1 MKRSLTILLVCLTLN
16 LLTSLS
22 WGSEEQPGERSGQR
36 WSTLLTEPVTS
47 PALLSSGHR
56 SGQVFETTVT
66 STFMVI
72 PPTSTRL
79 RDVSPETEGPRVKG
93 LVAKM
98 SWLKGRFV
106 TESEVA
112 NSYGGNDWWEHK
124 IPGDNRVDAS
134 RQMVRLGVTGTTGAL
149 SYGLNYRKAGQAF
162 LNAPDQSSR
171 EMWGEWRA
179 NWVTMRTVVGQLWNN
194 VAEDI
199 SRPRQVQTYGR
210 MSMGFRRASWPELSL
225 TYGRNSFSSALE
237 PAGIL
242 PQRTQSHTLEGAVA
256 YQSLRWNVR
265 LSSTYA
271 LASDLLHGGT
281 ESNVRMQLLSASFR
295 PLNTFT
301 ISPMLAYREEIQD
314 ASGMRIDG
322 PSASLAL
329 HYKQSRRLLVSAIGN
344 YANCRS
350 NDRQI
355 DNENVGGKGIVA
367 WDVQQSAR
375 WSTLVALEAGY
386 TRVSNRVT
394 PAADTEDI
402 SGLLRIVLAAL

>member
-1 MKRSLTILLVCLTLN
+1 MERSLTILLLCLTLN
-16 LLTSLS
+16 LPSLIWAS
-22 WGSEEQPGERSGQR
+22 DEQPIDRSGQR
-36 WSTLLTEPVTS
+36 WATLLAEPVAA
-47 PALLSSGHR
+47 PALLSNAQR
-56 SGQVFETTVT
+56 SGQGIETTVT
-66 STFMVI
+66 STFVRI

-79 RDVSPETEGPRVKG
+79 RDLSPETDGPRVKG

-98 SWLKGRFV
+98 SWLKGSLM

-124 IPGDNRVDAS
+124 IPGDNRVETS
-134 RQMVRLGVTGTTGAL
+134 KQMVRLGVTGMTGAL
-149 SYGLNYRKAGQAF
+149 RYGLNYRKAGQAF
-162 LNAPDQSSR
+162 LNAPDQGSR

-179 NWVTMRTVVGQLWNN
+179 NWVTLRSVVGQLWNN
-194 VAEDI
+194 VVEDA

-210 MSMGFRRASWPELSL
+210 MSMGFTRASWPELSL
-225 TYGRNSFSSALE
+225 TYGRNSFSSVLE

-271 LASDLLHGGT
+271 LASDLLHGGA

-295 PLNTFT
+295 PLNTLM
-301 ISPMLAYREEIQD
+301 ISPMLGYREEIQD

-350 NDRQI
+350 NDGQI

-367 WDVQQSAR
+367 WDVQQSTK
-375 WSTLVALEAGY
+375 WSTLIALEAGY

>member
-16 LLTSLS
+16 LPCLT
-22 WGSEEQPGERSGQR
+22 WGSEEQPREGSGQR
-36 WSTLLTEPVTS
+36 WATFLAEPVTS
-47 PALLSSGHR
+47 PALLPSAQR
-56 SGQVFETTVT
+56 VGQVIETTVT
-66 STFMVI
+66 STYVVI

-79 RDVSPETEGPRVKG
+79 RDLSPESEGPRVKG

-98 SWLKGRFV
+98 RWLKGGLV
-106 TESEVA
+106 TESEIA

-124 IPGDNRVDAS
+124 MPGDNRVDAS
-134 RQMVRLGVTGTTGAL
+134 RQMVRLGVIGQAGAL
-149 SYGLNYRKAGQAF
+149 SYGLNYRKAGQSF
-162 LNAPDQSSR
+162 LNAPDQDSR

-179 NWVTMRTVVGQLWNN
+179 NWVTLRSVVGQWWNN
-194 VAEDI
+194 VAEDR

-271 LASDLLHGGT
+271 LANDLLHGGT

-295 PLNTFT
+295 PLNTVT
-301 ISPMLAYREEIQD
+301 ISPMLGYREEIQD

-367 WDVQQSAR
+367 WDMQQSAR
-375 WSTLVALEAGY
+375 WSTLIALEAGY

-402 SGLLRIVLAAL
+402 SGLLRLVLAAL

>member
-16 LLTSLS
+16 LPSLT
-22 WGSEEQPGERSGQR
+22 WGSDEHPGERSGR
-36 WSTLLTEPVTS
+36 RSATFLTEPVAS
-47 PALLSSGHR
+47 PALLSHAQR

-66 STFMVI
+66 STFAVI

-79 RDVSPETEGPRVKG
+79 RDLSPETEGPRVKG

-106 TESEVA
+106 TESEIA
-112 NSYGGNDWWEHK
+112 NSYGGSNWWEHK
-124 IPGDNRVDAS
+124 VPGDNRIDAS
-134 RQMVRLGVTGTTGAL
+134 RQMVRLGITGMTGAL

-179 NWVTMRTVVGQLWNN
+179 NLVTLRSVVGQLWNN
-194 VAEDI
+194 VGEEP

-210 MSMGFRRASWPELSL
+210 MSMGFSRASWPELTL

-271 LASDLLHGGT
+271 LASDLLRGGT

-301 ISPMLAYREEIQD
+301 ISPMLGYREEIQD
-314 ASGMRIDG
+314 ASGTRIDG

-350 NDRQI
+350 NDGQI
-355 DNENVGGKGIVA
+355 DNENVGGKGMVA
-367 WDVQQSAR
+367 WDVQQSAK
-375 WSTLVALEAGY
+375 WTTLIALEAGY

-402 SGLLRIVLAAL
+402 SGLLRLVFASL

>member
-22 WGSEEQPGERSGQR
+22 WGSEEQPGERSGRR

-56 SGQVFETTVT
+56 SGQVFETMVT

-112 NSYGGNDWWEHK
+112 NSYGGNDWREHK

-134 RQMVRLGVTGTTGAL
+134 RQMVRLGVTGTAGAL

-237 PAGIL
+237 PSGIL